1 MKDASVESP
10 TSTVQERL
18 LPAAIQ
24 PGGTFGIVSPSW
36 FGGDAFI
43 PRACRGIATIE
54 RLGYR
59 VKVAPHA
66 FNSHGHISDTARNRA
81 DDLHAMFAD
90 PEVKAILATIGGDHG
105 CHLLP
110 LIDWDL
116 IRRNPKV
123 FMGFSDITVL
133 NLAIWSQTG
142 LVTFNAPT
150 LLTDWAE
157 FPEMPDFSR
166 VQVFGAIAGTESM
179 GNLAPSP
186 WWTEEVLDWATG
198 ADLARPRR
206 RNPSTGWTWLR
217 EGRAEGPLLGGCLE
231 SLQHLRGT
239 RYWPD
244 FTGAILFLETSEE
257 CPTPE
262 DVDGILMDYENMG
275 VFDIIHGLVFARP
288 YGYAPQDVPRLYEV
302 VRQRTEAFGFPV
314 LADTD
319 TGHTTPLQTLPI
331 GCSALL
337 DSGSDRFAI
346 TEPAVR

>member
-1 MKDASVESP
+1 MDIQRA
-10 TSTVQERL
+10 
-18 LPAAIQ
+18 PALR
-24 PGGTFGIVSPSW
+24 PGDTIGIVSPSW
-36 FGGDAFI
+36 SGGEAFV
-43 PRACRGIATIE
+43 PRARRGIATLK

-66 FNSHGHISDTARNRA
+66 INNAGHVSDTARNRA

-90 PEVKAILATIGGDHG
+90 PEVKAILATIGGDHS

-142 LVTFNAPT
+142 LITFNGPC

-157 FPEMPDFSR
+157 FPEMPAFSR
-166 VQVFGAIAGTESM
+166 TQALNAISRTEPM
-179 GNLAPSP
+179 GDLSPAP
-186 WWTEEVLDWATG
+186 WWTEEFLDWSTG
-198 ADLARPRR
+198 ADISRPRLR
-206 RNPSTGWTWLR
+206 ESSTGWTWLR
-217 EGRAEGPLLGGCLE
+217 EGRAERPLLGGCLE
-231 SLQHLRGT
+231 SLQHLRCT

-257 CPTPE
+257 RPTPE
-262 DVDGILMDYENMG
+262 DVDGMLMDYENMG
-275 VFDIIHGLVFARP
+275 VFDVIHGLVFARP
-288 YGYAPQDVPRLYEV
+288 YGCAVDDVARLHDVIRE
-302 VRQRTEAFGFPV
+302 RTEPCGFPV
-314 LADTD
+314 ITDTD

-331 GCSALL
+331 GCAALL
-337 DSGSDRFAI
+337 DSSANRFAI
-346 TEPAVR
+346 TESAVR